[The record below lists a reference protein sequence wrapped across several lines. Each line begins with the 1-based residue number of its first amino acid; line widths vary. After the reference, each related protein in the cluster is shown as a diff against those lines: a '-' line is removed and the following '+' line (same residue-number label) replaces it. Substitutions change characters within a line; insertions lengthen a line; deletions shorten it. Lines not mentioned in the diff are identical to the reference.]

1 VSVSITGTT
10 VLWSSMDKH
19 ISKTQLH
26 SIIFS
31 FAFMGLL
38 LLLVFR
44 SLKLGLVG
52 IAVNFLPVSISLGVM
67 SLVDIKVNIATA
79 LIGSIAFGIVVDDTI
94 HFLMRFTRNRALGMS
109 VAESI
114 EDTCK
119 ITGHSII
126 TTSLILA
133 GSFITLASSSFLPI
147 AHFGIFIALSV
158 SLALYLDILI
168 LPMLL
173 RFMFRK
179 SLDDAPR
186 FL

>member
-1 VSVSITGTT
+1 
-10 VLWSSMDKH
+10 
-19 ISKTQLH
+19 
-26 SIIFS
+26 
-31 FAFMGLL
+31 
-38 LLLVFR
+38 
-44 SLKLGLVG
+44 
-52 IAVNFLPVSISLGVM
+52 
-67 SLVDIKVNIATA
+67 
-79 LIGSIAFGIVVDDTI
+79 
-94 HFLMRFTRNRALGMS
+94 
-109 VAESI
+109 
-114 EDTCK
+114 
-119 ITGHSII
+119 
-126 TTSLILA
+126 LILA